1 MRHLFLQRL
10 NLPVVGASRT
20 AEHRRNLKAEF
31 TYIGTTVGRDCC
43 ESGTKKKLKKKTKRN
58 NALCYSL
65 TVTVGDNSH
74 VVRHYKDRAK

>member
-1 MRHLFLQRL
+1 M
-10 NLPVVGASRT
+10 GT

-31 TYIGTTVGRDCC
+31 TYIGTTVGRNCC
-43 ESGTKKKLKKKTKRN
+43 ESERNKNFKKKRN
-58 NALCYSL
+58 NPLFYSL